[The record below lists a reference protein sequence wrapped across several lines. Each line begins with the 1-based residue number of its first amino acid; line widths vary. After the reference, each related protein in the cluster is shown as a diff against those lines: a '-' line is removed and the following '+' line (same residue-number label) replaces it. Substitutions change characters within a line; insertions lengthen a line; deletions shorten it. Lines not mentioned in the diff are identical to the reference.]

1 MYCRLEVQ
9 LAYLVHFAHFLL
21 WFAPHFAFAHS
32 KLQSYIL
39 RNNWFFF
46 KNTFEFF
53 FLLFGLVPLAGRNS
67 GGLEKLPVRGTACTF
82 GQLCPIFTG
91 VCSLYFSALQISFT
105 LLGITF
111 FMMDTFTFCSLL
123 FSLHLTFWYSI
134 LVLYHIGIIFPKN
147 IYLFLG
153 RVPNTAHLI
162 AQHTSYGHQ
171 MTLYRDSAETKVAII
186 QQQAKG
192 FWLVFK

>member
-9 LAYLVHFAHFLL
+9 LAYLVHFAQFLL
-21 WFAPHFAFAHS
+21 WFAPHFAFAQS
-32 KLQSYIL
+32 NLQSYIL
-39 RNNWFFF
+39 FRNNLVFF

-67 GGLEKLPVRGTACTF
+67 GGLEKLPVRGTACT
-82 GQLCPIFTG
+82 IFTG
-91 VCSLYFSALQISFT
+91 VCSLYFSALQISFA
-105 LLGITF
+105 LLGISF

-134 LVLYHIGIIFPKN
+134 LVLYHIGMIFPKN
-147 IYLFLG
+147 IYFFLG

-162 AQHTSYGHQ
+162 AQHTSYEYQ

-186 QQQAKG
+186 QQ
-192 FWLVFK
+192 